1 MKQNRKSW
9 RNAGI
14 ALVAAGV
21 VVAATVL
28 ALRDKNG
35 NEQTSGG
42 EIAMKQTYQNP
53 MKLDQEWEDYGI
65 GDPYVLRFNGK
76 YYLYCSTKDRRIGI
90 KSWSSEDLIHWQ
102 YEGLVTEE
110 PLTEGAYAPEVV
122 YWNGSFYMY
131 TSPGGNGHY
140 VLISDNPTG
149 PFKVETDNLGLSID
163 GSVFIDDDAKWYFTN
178 AASGGI
184 MASLMEDPYTI
195 GPGDKLNTSLGHWTE
210 GSMILK
216 RQGRYFITYTGNHV
230 FSRGY
235 RVNYAVAHDS
245 PNGIYTIPENNPIL
259 ISTKD
264 DFNGLG
270 HSSTVMGPDMDSYYI
285 VYHNLIGR
293 SAEGPPVRMMNIDRL
308 LFNGDKM
315 SVAGP
320 TYGMPVQAPE
330 RPAFYD
336 YVAGVP
342 REDHWVHQATQQ
354 NKETWISK
362 DSTSTGSKF
371 TAEFN
376 AVISE
381 RGDQTTSGPLAFE
394 ALFSYKNADQFRG
407 IRVDVET
414 KTLSLFEMDQGK
426 ERVVH
431 TGDLPKG
438 MDLTKHH
445 TLRVESDQEGTLV
458 YWDGLLLLSDEQMK
472 GEAGAIGYRWS
483 MTLKPTLSY
492 TAFSNEA
499 GGSSDHKV
507 LHPLPGTME
516 AIHGIPGEEEGQAFS
531 TNDENTP
538 DGSYSVA
545 LTKDDSELS
554 FPVYVKE
561 EGTYL
566 ISAMVAKES
575 AGSKL
580 SVQAGGKRAEIKLK
594 AEDFSKESEWSKI
607 PLASFHLGEGPQW
620 ISLSKEKGEVSIR
633 YIEAN
638 KTVPAP
644 SWQTVEFTDQFGN
657 WDLSGEQITL
667 QSQDREGKL
676 FGGDPGWSDYEVNFQ
691 MTHTEEAPS
700 KAALLFR
707 TSNESDFKAQVAD
720 SFMGYQLSFNNGFM
734 RLNRIS
740 YEVNEEVA
748 SELLELEN
756 NKAVNI
762 RVQLKGDDI
771 SVFIG
776 DSKNPLLTWT
786 DPNAFLT
793 GRVGLSTASQ
803 GWLFSPITVSPIK

>member
-1 MKQNRKSW
+1 MKQNRKVL
-9 RNAGI
+9 
-14 ALVAAGV
+14 ALVGVALATAV
-21 VVAATVL
+21 VVAAATVFT
-28 ALRDKNG
+28 LRDKNG

-42 EIAMKQTYQNP
+42 EIAMEQTYQNP

-76 YYLYCSTKDRRIGI
+76 YYLYCSTKDWRVGI
-90 KSWSSEDLIHWQ
+90 KAWSSEDLIHWK
-102 YEGLVTEE
+102 YEGLVTED

-131 TSPGGNGHY
+131 TSPGGKGHY
-140 VLISDNPTG
+140 VLRSASPTG

-163 GSVFIDDDAKWYFTN
+163 GSVFIDDDAKWYFTH
-178 AASGGI
+178 AAPGGI
-184 MASLMEDPYTI
+184 MANLMEDPYTM
-195 GPGDKLNTSLGHWTE
+195 GPEDKLNTSLGHWTE
-210 GSMILK
+210 GSMIIK

-245 PNGIYTIPENNPIL
+245 PNGMYTIPENNPIL
-259 ISTKD
+259 LSTED

-285 VYHNLIGR
+285 VYHNLVGR
-293 SAEGPPVRMMNIDRL
+293 SAEGPPVRMMNMDRL

-320 TYGMPVQAPE
+320 THGMPVQAPA

-336 YVAGVP
+336 YLTGLP
-342 REDHWVHQATQQ
+342 GEEHWEHQGTKQ

-362 DSTSTGSKF
+362 QSAGSRF

-381 RGDQTTSGPLAFE
+381 RGDQKVSDPRVFE
-394 ALFSYKNADQFRG
+394 ALFSYQDADHFRG
-407 IRVDVET
+407 IRVNMES
-414 KTLSLFEMDQGK
+414 KTLSLFEVEQGK
-426 ERVVH
+426 ERVVQ

-445 TLRVESDQEGTLV
+445 TLRTESDIEGTLV

-472 GEAGAIGYRWS
+472 GVAGAIGYRWS
-483 MTLKPTLSY
+483 TALDPTLGY

-516 AIHGIPGEEEGQAFS
+516 AIHGIPGEENGQAFS

-538 DGSYSVA
+538 DGSYAVT

-554 FPVYVKE
+554 FPVYAEE

-566 ISAMVAKES
+566 ISAMVAKDS
-575 AGSKL
+575 AGGKL
-580 SVQAGGKRAEIKLK
+580 SVHAGGKRKETKLK
-594 AEDFSKESEWSKI
+594 AEDFSNESEWSKI
-607 PLASFHLGEGPQW
+607 PLASFRLGKGPQW
-620 ISLSKEKGEVSIR
+620 ISLSKEKGDVSIR
-633 YIEAN
+633 YIEVN
-638 KTVPAP
+638 KTAPAP
-644 SWQTVEFTDQFGN
+644 SRQTVEFTDQFGS
-657 WDLSGEQITL
+657 WDLSGGQITL
-667 QSQDREGKL
+667 QSEAREGKL

-691 MTHTEEAPS
+691 LTPTGEAPS

-707 TSNESDFKAQVAD
+707 TANESDFKDQVND
-720 SFMGYQLSFNNGFM
+720 SFMGYELSFNNGFV
-734 RLNRIS
+734 RLNRVS
-740 YEVNEEVA
+740 YEVNEEMA

-756 NKAVNI
+756 NQAVNI
-762 RVQLKGDDI
+762 RVRLEGAAI

-776 DSKNPLLTWT
+776 DSKKPLLTWS

-793 GRVGLSTASQ
+793 GRVGLRTASQ
-803 GWLFSPITVSPIK
+803 GWIFSPVTVAPIK

>member
-1 MKQNRKSW
+1 MKQNGKVWGLIGVSL
-9 RNAGI
+9 AT
-14 ALVAAGV
+14 AVAA
-21 VVAATVL
+21 VAATVFVL
-28 ALRDKNG
+28 KNNNG

-76 YYLYCSTKDRRIGI
+76 YYLYCSTKDWRVGI
-90 KSWSSEDLIHWQ
+90 KAWSSEDLIHWK
-102 YEGLVTEE
+102 YEGLVTED

-131 TSPGGNGHY
+131 TSPGGKGHY
-140 VLISDNPTG
+140 VLRSDSPTG

-163 GSVFIDDDAKWYFTN
+163 GSVFIDDDAKWYFTH
-178 AASGGI
+178 AAPGGI
-184 MASLMEDPYTI
+184 MASLMEDPYTM
-195 GPGDKLNTSLGHWTE
+195 GPEDKLNTSLGHWTE
-210 GSMILK
+210 GSMIIK

-245 PNGIYTIPENNPIL
+245 PNGIYTIPDNNPIL

-285 VYHNLIGR
+285 VYHNLAGR
-293 SAEGPPVRMMNIDRL
+293 SAEGPPVRMMNMDRL

-320 TYGMPVQAPE
+320 THGMPVQAPA

-336 YVAGVP
+336 YLTGLP
-342 REDHWVHQATQQ
+342 GEDHWEHQETQQ
-354 NKETWISK
+354 NKETWITK
-362 DSTSTGSKF
+362 DSTNSKF

-381 RGDQTTSGPLAFE
+381 REDQKASDSRAFE
-394 ALFSYKNADQFRG
+394 ALFSYQDADRFRG
-407 IRVDVET
+407 IRVDMDS
-414 KTLSLFEMDQGK
+414 KTLSLFEVEQGK
-426 ERVVH
+426 ERVVQ

-445 TLRVESDQEGTLV
+445 TLRAESDQEGTLV
-458 YWDGLLLLSDEQMK
+458 YWDGLLLLSDKQMK
-472 GEAGAIGYRWS
+472 GVAGAIGYRWS
-483 MTLKPTLSY
+483 TALNPTLGY

-516 AIHGIPGEEEGQAFS
+516 AIHGIRGEDDGRTFS
-531 TNDENTP
+531 VNDGDAP
-538 DGSYSVA
+538 DGSCSVT
-545 LTKDDSELS
+545 LLKNDSELT

-566 ISAMVAKES
+566 ISAMVAQGS
-575 AGSKL
+575 AGGKL
-580 SVQAGGKRAEIKLK
+580 TVHAGGKRKEIPLK
-594 AEDFSKESEWSKI
+594 AEDFSNESEWSKI
-607 PLASFHLGEGPQW
+607 PLASFHLGKGPQW

-633 YIEAN
+633 YIEAD

-644 SWQTVEFTDQFGN
+644 TRQTVEFTDRFGS
-657 WDLSGEQITL
+657 WDVSGEQITL
-667 QSQDREGKL
+667 QSEAREGKL
-676 FGGDPGWSDYEVNFQ
+676 FGGDSDWSDYEVNLQ
-691 MTHTEEAPS
+691 LTPTGEAPS

-707 TSNESDFKAQVAD
+707 TANESDFKDQVND
-720 SFMGYQLSFNNGFM
+720 SFMGYELSFNNGFV
-734 RLNRIS
+734 RLNRIN
-740 YEVNEEVA
+740 YDVNEEKA

-762 RVQLKGDDI
+762 RVRLEGAAI

-776 DSKNPLLTWT
+776 DSKKPLLTWT

-793 GRVGLSTASQ
+793 GRVGLRTASQ
-803 GWLFSPITVSPIK
+803 GWLFSPVTVTPIK

>member
-1 MKQNRKSW
+1 MKQNGKVWGLIGVSL
-9 RNAGI
+9 AT
-14 ALVAAGV
+14 AVAA
-21 VVAATVL
+21 VAATVFVL
-28 ALRDKNG
+28 KNNNG

-76 YYLYCSTKDRRIGI
+76 YYLYCSTKDWRVGI
-90 KSWSSEDLIHWQ
+90 KAWSSEDLIHWQ
-102 YEGLVTEE
+102 YEGLVTED

-131 TSPGGNGHY
+131 TSPGGKGHY
-140 VLISDNPTG
+140 VLRSDSPTG

-163 GSVFIDDDAKWYFTN
+163 GSVFIDDDAKWYFTH
-178 AASGGI
+178 AAPGGI
-184 MASLMEDPYTI
+184 MASLMEDPYTM
-195 GPGDKLNTSLGHWTE
+195 GPEDKLNTSLGHWTE
-210 GSMILK
+210 GSMIIK

-259 ISTKD
+259 ISTKE

-285 VYHNLIGR
+285 VYHNLAGR
-293 SAEGPPVRMMNIDRL
+293 SAEGPPVRMMNMDRL

-320 TYGMPVQAPE
+320 THGMPVQAPA

-336 YVAGVP
+336 YLTGLP
-342 REDHWVHQATQQ
+342 GEEHWQHQETKQ
-354 NKETWISK
+354 NKETWITK
-362 DSTSTGSKF
+362 ESTGSKF

-376 AVISE
+376 AVFSE
-381 RGDQTTSGPLAFE
+381 REDQKASDSRAFE
-394 ALFSYKNADQFRG
+394 TLFSYQDADRFRG
-407 IRVDVET
+407 IRVDMHS
-414 KTLSLFEMDQGK
+414 KTLSLFEMEQGK
-426 ERVVH
+426 ERVVQ

-445 TLRVESDQEGTLV
+445 TLRTESDQEGTLV
-458 YWDGLLLLSDEQMK
+458 YWDGLLLLSDKQMK
-472 GEAGAIGYRWS
+472 GVAGAIGYRWS
-483 MTLKPTLSY
+483 TALNPTLGY
-492 TAFSNEA
+492 TAFSNES

-516 AIHGIPGEEEGQAFS
+516 AIHCITGEDDGRAFS
-531 TNDENTP
+531 VNDGDTP
-538 DGSYSVA
+538 DGSYSVT
-545 LTKDDSELS
+545 LLKNDSELT

-566 ISAMVAKES
+566 ISAMAAKDS
-575 AGSKL
+575 AGGKL
-580 SVQAGGKRAEIKLK
+580 TVHAGGKRKEIPLK
-594 AEDFSKESEWSKI
+594 AEDFSNESEWSKI
-607 PLASFHLGEGPQW
+607 PLASFHLGKGPQW

-633 YIEAN
+633 YIEAD

-644 SWQTVEFTDQFGN
+644 SRQTVEFTDQFGS
-657 WDLSGEQITL
+657 WDVSGKQITL
-667 QSQDREGKL
+667 QSEAREGKL
-676 FGGDPGWSDYEVNFQ
+676 FGGDSDWSDYEVNLQ
-691 MTHTEEAPS
+691 LTPTGEAPS
-700 KAALLFR
+700 KVALLFR
-707 TSNESDFKAQVAD
+707 TANESDFKDQVND
-720 SFMGYQLSFNNGFM
+720 SFMGYELSFNNGFM
-734 RLNRIS
+734 RLNRVN
-740 YEVNEEVA
+740 YEVNEEKA

-762 RVQLKGDDI
+762 RVRLEGAAI

-776 DSKNPLLTWT
+776 DSKKPLLTWT

-793 GRVGLSTASQ
+793 GRVGLRTASQ
-803 GWLFSPITVSPIK
+803 DWLFSPVTVTPIK